1 MDKILVLHGPNL
13 NLLGKRDP
21 EQYGHLSLEEI
32 NQRLI
37 AYGEKRGVR
46 VETAQSNLEG
56 ELIDQ
61 LQQAEGE
68 VGGVVFNPGGYA
80 HTSVA
85 IRDAVET
92 IEIPVIEVHL
102 SNILGREDFRR
113 NSFIGPVCQ
122 GMVAGFGVV
131 SYQLGIDALLH
142 MEEEG

>member
-113 NSFIGPVCQ
+113 NSIIGPVCQ
-122 GMVAGFGVV
+122 GMVAGFGTL